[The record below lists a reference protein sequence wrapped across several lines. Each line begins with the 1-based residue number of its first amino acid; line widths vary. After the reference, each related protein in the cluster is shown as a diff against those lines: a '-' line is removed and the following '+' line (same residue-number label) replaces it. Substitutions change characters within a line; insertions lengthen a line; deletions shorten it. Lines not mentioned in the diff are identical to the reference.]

1 MLNEFGAFEIICI
14 SRVLSHW
21 ICIGERRYPGI
32 TSVHRG
38 RIGLNIMQKYRPLA
52 VMLPICKA
60 LDTES

>member
-1 MLNEFGAFEIICI
+1 MLNEFVAFEIIYI

-21 ICIGERRYPGI
+21 FCIGERAYPTM

-52 VMLPICKA
+52 VMLPVCG
-60 LDTES
+60 T